1 MEIPLSMAIG
11 VLAGGGLFLLLQRSV
26 FKIVVG
32 LLLLS
37 HAANLT
43 IFVVGKLTKGGSPI
57 AEKGAAIG
65 GFADPLVQALILTA
79 IVIGF
84 GIAAF
89 LLTLAVRTHKV
100 MGSDDVDEMRN
111 LKG

>member
-1 MEIPLSMAIG
+1 M
-11 VLAGGGLFLLLQRSV
+11 LLQGSV

-43 IFVVGKLTKGGSPI
+43 IFVVGRLTKGGSPI
-57 AEKGAAIG
+57 AEEGAAAAE
-65 GFADPLVQALILTA
+65 FADPLVQALILTA

-89 LLTLAVRTHKV
+89 LLTLAVRTHKA
-100 MGSDDVDEMRN
+100 MGSDNVNEMRR

>member
-1 MEIPLSMAIG
+1 M
-11 VLAGGGLFLLLQRSV
+11 LLQRSI
-26 FKIVVG
+26 FKIVIG

-43 IFVVGKLTKGGSPI
+43 IFVVGGLTKGGSPI
-57 AEKGAAIG
+57 AGKYDAIG
-65 GFADPLVQALILTA
+65 GLADPLVQALILTA

-89 LLTLAVRTHKV
+89 LLTLAVRTHKA
-100 MGSDDVDEMRN
+100 MGSDDIDDMRN